1 MVTAAGRKRRLP
13 RTPFSYLDGRIAIGS
28 RWLRIAAAAA
38 LLASVAIV
46 VGGGVVRVTGSG
58 LGCPGWPTCANGS
71 LAATP
76 EMGIHA
82 LVEFVNRL
90 LTSVVCV
97 VVGVLIVVARFQ
109 REHRPQVTRW
119 AWVQFWVVV
128 LNAVLGGLTVL
139 ARLNPYL
146 VAAHFLAATL
156 LLAAA
161 TVTWDLANRGRAEQA
176 RPNARSTST
185 QRRSALV
192 LLIATVALMIMGT
205 AVTGAGPHAG
215 DSSDVQRM
223 AFDWATVAGIHALL
237 AVAVVVAAAIVWRSS
252 TPGTKLRN
260 RTTWVLVVL
269 AAQVGVGVVQSAA
282 SLPNVLVVT
291 HMLVAALAF
300 IGAIR
305 VLLATLP
312 AQGRNVG

>member
-1 MVTAAGRKRRLP
+1 MTAAGLKRRLS
-13 RTPFSYLDGRIAIGS
+13 RTPFSYLDGRIAFGS

-38 LLASVAIV
+38 LVASVAIV

-58 LGCPGWPTCANGS
+58 LGCPGWPACANGS
-71 LAATP
+71 LAPTP

-82 LVEFVNRL
+82 VVEFVNRL
-90 LTSVVCV
+90 LTSAVCA

-109 REHRPQVTRW
+109 REPRPQVTRW
-119 AWVQFWVVV
+119 AWAQFWVVV
-128 LNAVLGGLTVL
+128 LNAIVGGLTVL

-161 TVTWDLANRGRAEQA
+161 TVTWDFTTRDRSEQTLSNAE
-176 RPNARSTST
+176 STST

-223 AFDWATVAGIHALL
+223 AFDWAMVAWIHAVL
-237 AVAVVVAAAIVWRSS
+237 AVAVVIAAVIVWRSS
-252 TPGTKLRN
+252 SPGTGLRT
-260 RTTWVLVVL
+260 RATWVLVVL
-269 AAQVGVGVVQSAA
+269 AAQMGVGVAQSAT
-282 SLPNVLVVT
+282 SLPNALVVT

-305 VLLATLP
+305 VFLVTLSVRG
-312 AQGRNVG
+312 QNVG